1 MNKQAKN
8 TMRRAA
14 EVGRGALDGIKDVH
28 GKAQVVSR
36 VPRIGKALGLVV
48 YAAGAIRGAASS
60 LSNR

>member
-1 MNKQAKN
+1 MNDQAKE

-14 EVGRGALDGIKDVH
+14 DAGRAALDGIREVH

-36 VPRIGKALGLVV
+36 VPRVGRALGLVV

-60 LSNR
+60 FSNR